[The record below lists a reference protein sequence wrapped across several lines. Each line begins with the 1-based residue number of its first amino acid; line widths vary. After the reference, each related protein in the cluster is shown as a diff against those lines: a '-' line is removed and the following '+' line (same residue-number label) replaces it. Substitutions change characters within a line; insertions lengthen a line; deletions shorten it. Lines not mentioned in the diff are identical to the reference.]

1 MKRGKI
7 DKRKEITKI
16 RSKKTKNS
24 ITNKRIKEREPDL
37 WKEVYSGLKLLG
49 KKYKIFREK
58 QKIKKQ
64 KGEQIRLKE
73 QEEQRLKEQEQQKLQ
88 EQEERKL
95 QKEQKLQEEEERRLK
110 AREKQKLEEERIKE
124 EQQEREKQ
132 ERIHKERIK
141 EEQQEREKQGCA
153 YKERVAKG
161 DRERLKQIEK
171 VRQLRQEEKQLK
183 EEREFFIKEGKLKK
197 EERLEEE
204 QRPKEEGK
212 RLNGKVKWFNGAKGY
227 GFIEREG
234 EEKDIFVHFSAIKKS
249 DLKYLEEG
257 EQLTFEIKNSDKGPS
272 AINLQKVTNLQK
284 APVLKLVK
292 KN

>member
-132 ERIHKERIK
+132 E
-141 EEQQEREKQGCA
+141 CA

>member
-88 EQEERKL
+88 EQEEIKL

-124 EQQEREKQ
+124 EQQERERQ
-132 ERIHKERIK
+132 E
-141 EEQQEREKQGCA
+141 CA

-183 EEREFFIKEGKLKK
+183 EKREFFIKEGKLKK